1 MRKRIYSS
9 LVIVLAVILI
19 TQPTLALARAVLAD
33 STDSRKPAAAA
44 PRNNPAPSASSPGP
58 GRLPA
63 LKRINGQIA
72 KVTGESTT
80 LLPDG
85 RLLRIGGMGAD
96 GPQTGAIFT
105 DARTGEAFQAVGTIS
120 RPRSWHTTTLLPNG
134 NVLLVGGLDPA
145 GQPVDPPEI
154 FNVETLAF
162 EMVSDSGLAQPAH
175 HSATLL
181 TESPGLV
188 AGGRDGAGNPLDTA
202 ELWDYRTRVA
212 ERLEARLKTPRY
224 DHAAA
229 LLAAGQVVLW
239 QGAGRR
245 GTKIQTGELFDPQ
258 TRSFAFVEAYPEAD
272 DGPVRLAGSLP
283 RDGAKGVAVE
293 AVVALRFSAR
303 VKMDTV

>member
-120 RPRSWHTTTLLPNG
+120 RPRSWHTATLLPNG

-154 FNVETLAF
+154 FNVDTLAF
-162 EMVSDSGLAQPAH
+162 ELITDSGLSPGSH
-175 HSATLL
+175 HTATLL
-181 TESPGLV
+181 TEGVVLI
-188 AGGRDGAGNPLDTA
+188 AGGKDAEANPLDTA
-202 ELWDYRTRVA
+202 ELWNYRTRTTAAVPA
-212 ERLEARLKTPRY
+212 HLITPRS
-224 DHAAA
+224 DHTAA
-229 LLAAGQVVLW
+229 LLPNGQVALW

-245 GTKIQTGELFDPQ
+245 GSRLQTGELFDPASR
-258 TRSFAFVEAYPEAD
+258 TFAFIETYPDPD
-272 DGPVRLAGSLP
+272 DGPCRLLASLP
-283 RDGAKGVAVE
+283 LAAAPAVP
-293 AVVALRFSAR
+293 V
-303 VKMDTV
+303 